1 MPHIIIEYADQLAD
15 DAEVVAILQAV
26 HHAIADSGLFKAN
39 QIKTRACPFR
49 QFTNAGGNDP
59 YIHIQARIKSG
70 RDADNK
76 KRLGEVILA
85 GLSALKINASVITVE
100 IIDMDRDSYG
110 KHVPKQQ

>member
-1 MPHIIIEYADQLAD
+1 VPHIIIEYADQLAD

-59 YIHIQARIKSG
+59 YIHIQSMFRVNA
-70 RDADNK
+70 
-76 KRLGEVILA
+76 LVICIYGFIAFCFYIEAVA
-85 GLSALKINASVITVE
+85 GTCLTVISELV
-100 IIDMDRDSYG
+100 Y
-110 KHVPKQQ
+110 